1 METTKTS
8 TRTRYRRQRLPRAQR
23 EALQMAALERAQNGR
38 VCANDLLIIAAYAAR
53 GIDAHPRLD
62 VFTFAAWKALHRHV
76 RRNEHG
82 VHIASYVR
90 REEVKPDGSTEEHSF
105 PTSAVVFHVTQT
117 DPDTEN
123 VTA

>member
-23 EALQMAALERAQNGR
+23 EALQMAALERAQDGR
-38 VCANDLLIIAAYAAR
+38 VCANDLLIIAAYAAK
-53 GIDAHPRLD
+53 GIDAHPRVD

-82 VHIASYVR
+82 VHVATYAHK
-90 REEVKPDGSTEEHSF
+90 ETVKPDGTIEEHNF
-105 PTSAVVFHVTQT
+105 PTSAVVFHVSQT
-117 DPDTEN
+117 DADQVRGE
-123 VTA
+123 